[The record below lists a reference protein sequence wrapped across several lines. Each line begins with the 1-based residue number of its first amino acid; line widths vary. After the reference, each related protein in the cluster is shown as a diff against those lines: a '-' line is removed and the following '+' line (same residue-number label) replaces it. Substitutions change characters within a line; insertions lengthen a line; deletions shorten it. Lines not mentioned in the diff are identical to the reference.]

1 MSVNISSMCVVC
13 VVGVQS
19 SNSCK
24 SVSGCASYVSFMWV
38 EEKDDKEEA
47 QVKEE
52 VEGLNK
58 WSGSQLLCV
67 DVRV

>member
-1 MSVNISSMCVVC
+1 
-13 VVGVQS
+13 
-19 SNSCK
+19 
-24 SVSGCASYVSFMWV
+24 MWV
-38 EEKDDKEEA
+38 EEKDDEEEA